1 MSVGSM
7 DDNRLDK
14 HWQRTIQRMQ
24 VEGGEGVAGWEGE
37 TDRQRE
43 RESDEAC
50 VMVCVCVCVC
60 VCV

>member
-50 VMVCVCVCVC
+50 VMVCV
-60 VCV
+60 